1 MLKISISKEIM
12 EKLRQNTAKAGVSG
26 NIQVYRISLALVW
39 FGEGK
44 SIPDIAKDLQITGR
58 TVFNW
63 LKAFMCKGMDWL
75 TGSHYKGRGRKS
87 KLTKAEKKE
96 LYNMIKAGPEANG
109 FNCGIW
115 NTAMIG
121 ELIVRK
127 FKVSYNLNYLSTLL
141 KKIGLSYQKAIFV
154 SDRQEEEKYE
164 QARKEWVEKTWP
176 EIVKK
181 AEKENAVILF
191 GDEVSFAMWGSLA
204 RTWAP
209 VGEQPVVKTTG
220 IRKGLK
226 MFGVIEVK
234 GGSFQYMES
243 LSYSLKA
250 KSLKLLKEEGVP
262 AELLTVLKT
271 LKNEKFPTKT
281 LFMNRLKDIAGEELI
296 IRYKDVVLK
305 HTEES
310 GKFNGDSYIEFLSR
324 ILEHYEGNII
334 LIEDGAAYHRRADV
348 TEFKKNTAR
357 LSVYQLPAFSPDYN
371 PIEKLW
377 KNTKRDATHLKYFR
391 TFEELRN
398 SVIEAFRGYM
408 EDAGQVIRVMQKLR
422 KDSGLTA

>member
-1 MLKISISKEIM
+1 MLNISISKEMM
-12 EKLRQNTAKAGVSG
+12 EKLRQNTVKAGTSG

-39 FGEGK
+39 VGEGK
-44 SIPDIAKDLQITGR
+44 SIPDIAKDLQITVK

-127 FKVSYNLNYLSTLL
+127 FKVSYNLNYLSALL
-141 KKIGLSYQKAIFV
+141 KKLGLSYQKAIFV
-154 SDRQEEEKYE
+154 SDRQDEEKYE
-164 QARKEWVEKTWP
+164 QARKEWAEKTWP
-176 EIVKK
+176 AIVKK

-234 GGSFQYMES
+234 GGGFQYMES

-262 AELLTVLKT
+262 AELLAVLKT
-271 LKNEKFPTKT
+271 LKNEKFPTQT
-281 LFMNRLKDIAGEELI
+281 LFMERLNNIAGEELI
-296 IRYKDVVLK
+296 IKYKDVVLK

-310 GKFNGDSYIEFLSR
+310 GKFNGDSYIEFLNR
-324 ILEHYEGNII
+324 ILEHYEGNVI

-422 KDSGLTA
+422 KDSGLSA